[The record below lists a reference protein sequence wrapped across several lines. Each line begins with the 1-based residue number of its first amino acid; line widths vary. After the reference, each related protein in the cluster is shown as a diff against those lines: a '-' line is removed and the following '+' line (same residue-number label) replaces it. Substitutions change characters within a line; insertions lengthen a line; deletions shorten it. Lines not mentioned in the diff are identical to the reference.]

1 MPDSTERVTL
11 TTEHSSTQKAVGEA
25 AGEVVEEVVEEV
37 VKEGRQLRILL
48 AEDSPT
54 NQLIAT
60 INLEQ
65 AGYLVTVV
73 DNGRKAVAALDEGRF
88 DLVLMDVYMPEM
100 DGLEATRTIRRI
112 EETSGQH
119 IPIVAMTG
127 TDTQKHRQECLEAG
141 MDGFIT
147 KPVTQCELHEAI
159 TGLLPKDQDLQME
172 KPEEA
177 ENPEAASTELVLSVN
192 LYEALKVVDGDVE
205 LLRHVVEMFL
215 EEHSTQMAV
224 LRDALERQDWPGVE
238 SAAYKLKGVL
248 GNVGGLTACD
258 LVRQLEGI
266 GETGNDERRWSMME
280 ALEIEITRIVAFF
293 SAPGWDKGILI
304 CE

>member
-1 MPDSTERVTL
+1 MPDSTERAAL
-11 TTEHSSTQKAVGEA
+11 TTEHSSTQEAMPEVGE
-25 AGEVVEEVVEEV
+25 G
-37 VKEGRQLRILL
+37 GRPLRILL

-65 AGYLVTVV
+65 AGYLVEVV
-73 DNGRKAVAALDEGRF
+73 DNGRKAVQALDEGNF

-100 DGLEATRTIRRI
+100 DGLEATRAIRRT
-112 EETSGQH
+112 EEASGQH

-159 TGLLPKDQDLQME
+159 TVLLPKDQDMQME
-172 KPEEA
+172 ELEEG
-177 ENPEAASTELVLSVN
+177 ESSEPILSVN

-215 EEHSTQMAV
+215 QEYAVQMAA
-224 LRDALERQDWPGVE
+224 LRDALERQDGPGVE
-238 SAAYKLKGVL
+238 GAAYKLKGVL
-248 GNVGGLTACD
+248 GNVGGLAACD
-258 LVRQLEGI
+258 LARQLESM
-266 GETGNDERRWSMME
+266 GETGELDDGWAILE
-280 ALEIEITRIVAFF
+280 ALETEVARVVAFF
-293 SAPGWDKGILI
+293 SAPGWDKGILA
-304 CE
+304 CEEE

>member
-1 MPDSTERVTL
+1 MPDSTERAAL
-11 TTEHSSTQKAVGEA
+11 TTEHSST
-25 AGEVVEEVVEEV
+25 EEVVQGAEEG
-37 VKEGRQLRILL
+37 GRQLRILL

-65 AGYLVTVV
+65 AGYVVEVV
-73 DNGRKAVAALDEGRF
+73 DNGRKAVQALDGGGF

-100 DGLEATRTIRRI
+100 DGLEATRTIRRT

-127 TDTQKHRQECLEAG
+127 TDTEKHRQECLEAG

-159 TGLLPKDQDLQME
+159 ALLLPEDQDLPAE
-172 KPEEA
+172 ESEEA
-177 ENPEAASTELVLSVN
+177 ESPELMLSVN
-192 LYEALKVVDGDVE
+192 VYEALKAVDGDVE

-215 EEHSTQMAV
+215 EEYGTQMTV
-224 LRDALERQDWPGVE
+224 LREALERQDGPGVE
-238 SAAYKLKGVL
+238 GAAYKLKRVL
-248 GNVGGLTACD
+248 GNVGGLAACD
-258 LVRQLEGI
+258 LVRQLESM
-266 GETGNDERRWSMME
+266 GEKGEFEGGRATLE
-280 ALEIEITRIVAFF
+280 ALESEVAQVVAFF
-293 SAPGWDKGILI
+293 STPGWDKALVGQ
-304 CE
+304 

>member
-1 MPDSTERVTL
+1 MPDSTERAAL
-11 TTEHSSTQKAVGEA
+11 TTEHSSTQKVVPG
-25 AGEVVEEVVEEV
+25 AGEG
-37 VKEGRQLRILL
+37 GRQLRILL

-65 AGYLVTVV
+65 AGYLVEVV
-73 DNGRKAVAALDEGRF
+73 DNGRKAVQALDEGRF

-100 DGLEATRTIRRI
+100 DGLEATRAIRRA

-159 TGLLPKDQDLQME
+159 ALLLPKDQYLQME
-172 KPEEA
+172 EPEES
-177 ENPEAASTELVLSVN
+177 ESPELILSVN

-215 EEHSTQMAV
+215 EEYGTQMAV
-224 LRDALERQDWPGVE
+224 LTDALERQDGPGVE
-238 SAAYKLKGVL
+238 GAAYKLKGVL
-248 GNVGGLTACD
+248 GNVGGLAACD
-258 LVRQLEGI
+258 LVRQLESM
-266 GETGNDERRWSMME
+266 GEKGEFDGGRAT
-280 ALEIEITRIVAFF
+280 LEVLETEVARVVAFF

-304 CE
+304 CEEE